1 MAMLDPI
8 GSCNDAGVGRLIL
21 EREHELAELAAA
33 AQEGRARWCSS
44 PGRPGSASRAWSRRP
59 QRPTELANRTGTSP
73 RYVEEWLRGQAA
85 GGYVEY
91 HPADGTYS
99 LTEEQAFVL
108 TNPPGPVF
116 ASGAFQLALGALRAE
131 PQITQAFRT
140 GEGVGWHQHDAEVF
154 VGANGSSGPDTA
166 PT

>member
-91 HPADGTYS
+91 SPGGRHLFAHRGTNALSQDGGY
-99 LTEEQAFVL
+99 
-108 TNPPGPVF
+108 
-116 ASGAFQLALGALRAE
+116 ALGA
-131 PQITQAFRT
+131 QAGPGPIRRLATDAGFSRFRR
-140 GEGVGWHQHDAEVF
+140 VA
-154 VGANGSSGPDTA
+154 DTPFNIVYEA
-166 PT
+166 RP